1 LSREREV
8 QYRTLNRVSL
18 PHRHLQQPLY
28 YCSHSDIS
36 SMVLSSEDSGHD
48 VVSQPHHDFLT
59 ARTIQITSENNLR
72 QLITS
77 KSGNDKKSRIIR
89 LCLDLESELEEICL
103 LMHETPNTNLFRRVD
118 GLKLRKNLGSIVES
132 IGILVEDQALDVP
145 EDSRYERLR
154 KVFGLSAAACVS
166 TQLR

>member
-1 LSREREV
+1 
-8 QYRTLNRVSL
+8 
-18 PHRHLQQPLY
+18 
-28 YCSHSDIS
+28 
-36 SMVLSSEDSGHD
+36 MVLSSEDSGHD

-59 ARTIQITSENNLR
+59 ARTIQITSENNFR

-132 IGILVEDQALDVP
+132 IGILVEDQALDFP

>member
-1 LSREREV
+1 
-8 QYRTLNRVSL
+8 
-18 PHRHLQQPLY
+18 
-28 YCSHSDIS
+28 
-36 SMVLSSEDSGHD
+36 
-48 VVSQPHHDFLT
+48 
-59 ARTIQITSENNLR
+59 
-72 QLITS
+72 
-77 KSGNDKKSRIIR
+77 
-89 LCLDLESELEEICL
+89 L